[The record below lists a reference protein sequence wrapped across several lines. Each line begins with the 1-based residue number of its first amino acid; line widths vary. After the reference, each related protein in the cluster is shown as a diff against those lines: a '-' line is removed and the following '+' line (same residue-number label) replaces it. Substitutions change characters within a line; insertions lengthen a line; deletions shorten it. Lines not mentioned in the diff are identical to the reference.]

1 MLSEFVG
8 GVIFFILLFFAMYLL
23 LGAPEQII
31 VPV

>member
-1 MLSEFVG
+1 MLSEFFG
-8 GVIFFILLFFAMYLL
+8 GLLFFILLFLAMYLL